1 MGRGSERLL
10 TVWIPFMRV
19 PVELGG
25 LTVLQGSRYSAKLL
39 PLAGRGC
46 ILLPS
51 DLMRRCRWQLAPG
64 LCAHAR
70 NIRNC
75 SRSLCVFF

>member
-39 PLAGRGC
+39 PLLVAGRGC
-46 ILLPS
+46 I
-51 DLMRRCRWQLAPG
+51 LMRRCRWQLAPG

-70 NIRNC
+70 NIEFLNIN
-75 SRSLCVFF
+75 SNH

>member
-39 PLAGRGC
+39 PLAGRAEDA
-46 ILLPS
+46 S
-51 DLMRRCRWQLAPG
+51 S
-64 LCAHAR
+64 
-70 NIRNC
+70 
-75 SRSLCVFF
+75 SRLT